1 MTEARLAQM
10 LERGTRVNHEM
21 FAYAVAALDRL
32 AAIDSEFPEPLGSA
46 D

>member
-1 MTEARLAQM
+1 M

-21 FAYAVAALDRL
+21 FAYAIAALDRL
-32 AAIDSEFPEPLGSA
+32 AAIDTEFPEPLGSA